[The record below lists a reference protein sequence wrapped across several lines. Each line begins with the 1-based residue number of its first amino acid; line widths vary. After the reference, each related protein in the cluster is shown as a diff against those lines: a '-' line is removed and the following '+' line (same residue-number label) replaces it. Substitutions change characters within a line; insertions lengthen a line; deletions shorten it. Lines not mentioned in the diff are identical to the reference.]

1 MNELDELDLL
11 GVPFVEGYD
20 FMTMLLRFSFNT
32 AMVWIMIHCL
42 YYPKSQRRDYYFTFM
57 LISISIFFMI
67 YLLGGVKLKV
77 GFALGL
83 FAIFGIIRYRTE
95 SMPVREM
102 TYLFSIIAMSVINAL
117 ATTISYI
124 ELITTNAIFVLA
136 AWFFESYVL
145 LKHVSTKLIQYDRIA
160 LITPERYDEMLID
173 LKQRT
178 GLNITKA
185 EVGAIDFL
193 RDMAIVKIYYESG
206 KYEDNSTIN
215 NELKL
220 SREEWTGEKQ

>member
-20 FMTMLLRFSFNT
+20 FLTMLLRFSFNT

-160 LITPERYDEMLID
+160 LITPERYDDMLID

-206 KYEDNSTIN
+206 MYEDNSTIN

>member
-185 EVGAIDFL
+185 EVGAIEFL

-206 KYEDNSTIN
+206 MYEDNSTIN

>member
-1 MNELDELDLL
+1 MNELDELDLF

-20 FMTMLLRFSFNT
+20 FMTMLLRFAFNT
-32 AMVWIMIHCL
+32 VMVWIMIHCL

-117 ATTISYI
+117 ATTISYA

-136 AWFFESYVL
+136 TWFFESYVL

-160 LITPERYDEMLID
+160 LITPDRYDDMLTD

-178 GLNITKA
+178 GLNIKKA

-193 RDMAIVKIYYESG
+193 RDMAIVKIYYEAG
-206 KYEDNSTIN
+206 VYEDNSTIN

-220 SREEWTGEKQ
+220 SNEEWTGEKK